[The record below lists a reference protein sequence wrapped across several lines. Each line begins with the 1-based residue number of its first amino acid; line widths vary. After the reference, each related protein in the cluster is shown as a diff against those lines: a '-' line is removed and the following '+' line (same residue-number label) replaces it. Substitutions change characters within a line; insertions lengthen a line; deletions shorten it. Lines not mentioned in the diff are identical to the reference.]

1 MHWLFVQVKLGSNV
15 LPKNKKWIAK
25 IHNEQNV
32 PSGFMD
38 INESIFRQD
47 LYTWVWFKMCFVK
60 KWTPTF
66 DGYWSSVMCAKC
78 YLTFGRHTQIR
89 LWCQVT
95 LPCHVEPLSLLVSV
109 LSPLL
114 FVVPPMLRLCS
125 IMSWWKPWSPTY
137 LLAETPLFAGYLYPI
152 AILCMISPHSG
163 CMYILYIYHQ
173 ISIHHNQIVYT
184 NNINCFCEIPIY
196 LSA

>member
-1 MHWLFVQVKLGSNV
+1 MTQTKNGTLRNKECIGCLVKLGSNV
-15 LPKNKKWIAK
+15 LPKNKKGIAK

-38 INESIFRQD
+38 INESMFRQD

-114 FVVPPMLRLCS
+114 FVVITPDVTVVFHYVLVKTLVANIFTSRNPIICWIFVSYRHFVHDIPPF
-125 IMSWWKPWSPTY
+125 W
-137 LLAETPLFAGYLYPI
+137 LYV
-152 AILCMISPHSG
+152 
-163 CMYILYIYHQ
+163 YIIYI
-173 ISIHHNQIVYT
+173 IK
-184 NNINCFCEIPIY
+184 Y
-196 LSA
+196 LSIIIRLSIPTT